1 MSTEGFSV
9 SEICREAAVMVRR
22 NLLAIVIAC
31 IPLIIVHSIF
41 AFMYPEMTGQ
51 DQANVQEGNVAGFY
65 FVTIICTHL
74 LPLWRLCVCIEF
86 I

>member
-41 AFMYPEMTGQ
+41 AFMYPEMTGKIKRTFKKAMSQ
-51 DQANVQEGNVAGFY
+51 DFISSQLF
-65 FVTIICTHL
+65 CTHL